1 MTISKGMFISQADM
15 GLQAVNVLE
24 KYKKHLEEED
34 ASEER
39 QVAVIKAIK
48 YCQDCA
54 DASHIIMAALA
65 WQAAQNGKPAEEAAA
80 EDAPEE
86 APAEKPKEAP
96 KRKRAPRKKAA
107 PKAEE
112 KAKEAPAPTLFDAP
126 LEKPA
131 EAPKAKEVKEPP
143 KEEPKPQEPK
153 AEEPASDDSLD
164 DLF

>member
-24 KYKKHLEEED
+24 KYKKHLEEEG
-34 ASEER
+34 ASEEK
-39 QVAVIKAIK
+39 QAEVIKAIK

-54 DASHIIMAALA
+54 DASHIIMAALD
-65 WQAAQNGKPAEEAAA
+65 WQAAQNGKPAE
-80 EDAPEE
+80 DTPEE
-86 APAEKPKEAP
+86 APVEKPKEAP
-96 KRKRAPRKKAA
+96 KRKTAPRKKAA

-112 KAKEAPAPTLFDAP
+112 KPKEEPAPTLFDAP

-131 EAPKAKEVKEPP
+131 EAPKAEEVKEPP
-143 KEEPKPQEPK
+143 KEEPKPQEIK
-153 AEEPASDDSLD
+153 AEEPAADDSLD

>member
-54 DASHIIMAALA
+54 DASHIIMTALD
-65 WQAAQNGKPAEEAAA
+65 WQATQNGKPAEEAA

-112 KAKEAPAPTLFDAP
+112 KPKEAPAPTLFDAP

-131 EAPKAKEVKEPP
+131 EAPK
-143 KEEPKPQEPK
+143 EEQKPQETK

>member
-24 KYKKHLEEED
+24 KYKKQLEQEGV
-34 ASEER
+34 SEEK
-39 QVAVIKAIK
+39 QAEVIKAIK

-54 DASHIIMAALA
+54 DASHVIMAALD
-65 WQAAQNGKPAEEAAA
+65 WQAAQSGKPAEETA
-80 EDAPEE
+80 EDAPV
-86 APAEKPKEAP
+86 EKP
-96 KRKRAPRKKAA
+96 KRKRAPRKKAE

-112 KAKEAPAPTLFDAP
+112 KPKEEPAPTLFDAP

-131 EAPKAKEVKEPP
+131 EAPKAE
-143 KEEPKPQEPK
+143 EEPKPQETK

>member
-24 KYKKHLEEED
+24 KYKKQLEQEGV
-34 ASEER
+34 SEEK
-39 QVAVIKAIK
+39 QAEVIKAIK

-54 DASHIIMAALA
+54 DASHVIMAALD
-65 WQAAQNGKPAEEAAA
+65 WQAAQNGKPAEETA
-80 EDAPEE
+80 EDAPVE
-86 APAEKPKEAP
+86 APVEKP
-96 KRKRAPRKKAA
+96 KRKRAPRKKAE

-112 KAKEAPAPTLFDAP
+112 KPKEEPAPTLFDAP

-131 EAPKAKEVKEPP
+131 EPP
-143 KEEPKPQEPK
+143 KEEPKPQETK

>member
-54 DASHIIMAALA
+54 DASHIIMAALE
-65 WQAAQNGKPAEEAAA
+65 WQAAQNGKPAEDAA
-80 EDAPEE
+80 EGAPKETPE
-86 APAEKPKEAP
+86 EKPKEAP

-112 KAKEAPAPTLFDAP
+112 KPKEAPAPTLFDAP

-131 EAPKAKEVKEPP
+131 EVP
-143 KEEPKPQEPK
+143 KEEPKPQETK
-153 AEEPASDDSLD
+153 ADKPANDDSLD

>member
-24 KYKKHLEEED
+24 KYKKHLEEEG
-34 ASEER
+34 ASEEK
-39 QVAVIKAIK
+39 QAEVIKAIK

-54 DASHIIMAALA
+54 DASHVIMEALD
-65 WQAAQNGKPAEEAAA
+65 WQAAQNGKPAEDAA

-86 APAEKPKEAP
+86 APAEKPK
-96 KRKRAPRKKAA
+96 RKRAPRNKAE

-112 KAKEAPAPTLFDAP
+112 KPKEEPAPTLFDAP

-131 EAPKAKEVKEPP
+131 EPP
-143 KEEPKPQEPK
+143 KEEPKPQETK

>member
-1 MTISKGMFISQADM
+1 MTISKYMFTSQADM

-24 KYKKHLEEED
+24 KYKKHLEEEGAPED
-34 ASEER
+34 K

-54 DASHIIMAALA
+54 DASHIIMAALD
-65 WQAAQNGKPAEEAAA
+65 WQAAQNGKPAEEAA
-80 EDAPEE
+80 EDTPEE
-86 APAEKPKEAP
+86 APVEKPKEAP

-112 KAKEAPAPTLFDAP
+112 KPKEEPAPTLFDAP

-131 EAPKAKEVKEPP
+131 EAPKAEEVKEPP
-143 KEEPKPQEPK
+143 KEEPKPQEIK
-153 AEEPASDDSLD
+153 AEEPADNDSLD

>member
-54 DASHIIMAALA
+54 DASHIIMAALD
-65 WQAAQNGKPAEEAAA
+65 WQAAQNGKPAEDAA

-86 APAEKPKEAP
+86 APEEKPKEAP

-112 KAKEAPAPTLFDAP
+112 KPKEEPAPTLFDAP

-131 EAPKAKEVKEPP
+131 EAPK
-143 KEEPKPQEPK
+143 EEPKPQETK